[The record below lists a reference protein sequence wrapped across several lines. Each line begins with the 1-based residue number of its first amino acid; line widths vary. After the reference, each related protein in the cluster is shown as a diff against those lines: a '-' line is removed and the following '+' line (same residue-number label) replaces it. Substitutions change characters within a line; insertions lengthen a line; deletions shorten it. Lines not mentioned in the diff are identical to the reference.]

1 MPTKRAIGSHYE
13 TEAIRYLESLG
24 YVLVLK
30 NYFTPRGEIDLVLS
44 RADKLYFVEVKYRS
58 SSAYGSPREAITPKK
73 MSHMKQA
80 ALYYIKK
87 ECSVYTPFAISFMGI
102 KRDGELL
109 HFDFLENIFS

>member
-1 MPTKRAIGSHYE
+1 MPTKRAIGSQYE
-13 TEAIRYLESLG
+13 TEAIHHLESLG

-44 RADKLYFVEVKYRS
+44 RAGKLYFVEVKYRGS
-58 SSAYGSPREAITPKK
+58 NAFGSPREAITPKK

-87 ECSVYTPFAISFMGI
+87 ECAIYTPFAISFMGI